1 MTRPEWRVQ
10 GTKPLMYSHIN
21 NHNTGIHTQ
30 LLDDKSY
37 KITIC
42 QVWYDMLTVRRRRL
56 NVVNLEPI
64 TTYSGSL
71 FHTATCITRTGKEF
85 ARTLIRESG

>member
-1 MTRPEWRVQ
+1 MRPEWRVQ

-21 NHNTGIHTQ
+21 NHNTGIHT

-42 QVWYDMLTVRRRRL
+42 QVWR
-56 NVVNLEPI
+56 
-64 TTYSGSL
+64 TT
-71 FHTATCITRTGKEF
+71 C
-85 ARTLIRESG
+85 

>member
-21 NHNTGIHTQ
+21 SHNIHIQ

-42 QVWYDMLTVRRRRL
+42 QVCVSCKIMESVIRDCLPGRM
-56 NVVNLEPI
+56 VN
-64 TTYSGSL
+64 S
-71 FHTATCITRTGKEF
+71 FF
-85 ARTLIRESG
+85 LIYISAWFY